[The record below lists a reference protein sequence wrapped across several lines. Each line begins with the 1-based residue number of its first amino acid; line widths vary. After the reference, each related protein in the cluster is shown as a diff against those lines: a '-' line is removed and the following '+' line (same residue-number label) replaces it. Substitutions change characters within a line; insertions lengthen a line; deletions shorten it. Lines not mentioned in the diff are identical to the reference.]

1 MIKVQARGDEPVELL
16 LKRFKKICEK
26 EGLTKDIKRSSYY
39 EKPSEVRRRKVRQ
52 AIKKE
57 LKRLVQREKQRVRRS
72 RKRGR

>member
-1 MIKVQARGDEPVELL
+1 MIRVQARGNEPVELL

-39 EKPSEVRRRKVRQ
+39 EKPSEVRRRKIRQ

-57 LKRLVQREKQRVRRS
+57 LKRLAMKDKQKIRR
-72 RKRGR
+72 RRRF

>member
-1 MIKVQARGDEPVELL
+1 MIKVKARGEEPIEIL

-57 LKRLVQREKQRVRRS
+57 LKRMAQKERQKT
-72 RKRGR
+72 RKRRRRAR

>member
-1 MIKVQARGDEPVELL
+1 MIRVHARGDEPVEFL

-39 EKPSEVRRRKVRQ
+39 EKPSEVRRRKIRQ

-57 LKRLVQREKQRVRRS
+57 LKRVALKDKVGVRVKHRRF
-72 RKRGR
+72 R